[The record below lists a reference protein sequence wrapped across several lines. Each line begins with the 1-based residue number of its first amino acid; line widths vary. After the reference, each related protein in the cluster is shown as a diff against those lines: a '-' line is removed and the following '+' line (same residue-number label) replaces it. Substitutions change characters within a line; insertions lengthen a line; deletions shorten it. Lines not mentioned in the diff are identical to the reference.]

1 MVNKEMT
8 KRWVELKQQ
17 ICALTEEMET
27 LEKKLGDDFIK
38 SHTATFTLPKDVDL
52 IWRSPS
58 VLFKIDRHNQ
68 PVIEMSGMPPEAQVL
83 RERLGHRVPG
93 HYRRHT
99 KGTKFIVLKAWK
111 TGKTKGTHYL
121 LYDKKTKRVANF
133 YG

>member
-8 KRWVELKQQ
+8 QRWVEIKQQ

-27 LEKKLGDDFIK
+27 LEKKLRNDFIK
-38 SHTATFTLPKDVDL
+38 SHTDTFTLPKDMYL
-52 IWRSPS
+52 NWRSTTG
-58 VLFKIDRHNQ
+58 VLFKIDRNNQ
-68 PVIEMSGMPPEAQVL
+68 PVIEMTSVVQ
-83 RERLGHRVPG
+83 PG
-93 HYRRHT
+93 HGYPGWHT
-99 KGTKFIVLKAWK
+99 KGTNFIVLKAWK